1 MEEEENTKR
10 SLFINPLEGY
20 NKQRQQAIDTGA
32 QFVDKVVTGG
42 LEKINMPGSEFIGDR
57 ARNVAGFTAD
67 MLIPEDWEIPLI
79 GAAAAIPVDG
89 PLGEAAIYGTG
100 VVNRVRRAAKG
111 IKRASLANFSN
122 VVDDAFSSAN
132 SLFNSRQPGW
142 RLATANGADV
152 GQELA
157 EQSAQPMRM
166 TGLDKT
172 IRELPNT
179 LDPRGLRNWGSDKRK
194 AGARFITGK
203 TVQDEHSFIQAGWE
217 VLTTLNRNF
226 GIDINRAISP
236 FQVHHKGVIR
246 QIAESANGLTDEAAK
261 ASGDY
266 ISKRVGFKM
275 GYDPSNASPLPPKF
289 HQRVHD
295 IINNSISGRWG
306 DNLEGLVQKL
316 GLPPNWQTTMD
327 LQARIDAG
335 IYDEIADAINESTK
349 AIDTFWKGVSTRT
362 NLGKLSSD
370 EFIDATFEVLKQ
382 DEILTNLRRTR
393 SLSPEQGYN
402 ITQAVNELLE
412 KAGRIDLQSPIFD
425 KLTPEMTKEAYKFAL
440 QRNGWKA
447 MKEVLISGQDSTTV
461 FKAYG
466 IKTKGFEE
474 VLQQLGIPGVGKTK
488 EIGTGSFLGRPK
500 GSKTDPKKLQKQ
512 RKKKYD
518 EDPDLNQG
526 NTGRD
531 ETKPMD
537 PPPDN

>member
-1 MEEEENTKR
+1 
-10 SLFINPLEGY
+10 
-20 NKQRQQAIDTGA
+20 
-32 QFVDKVVTGG
+32 
-42 LEKINMPGSEFIGDR
+42 
-57 ARNVAGFTAD
+57 
-67 MLIPEDWEIPLI
+67 EIPLI

-246 QIAESANGLTDEAAK
+246 QIAESAN
-261 ASGDY
+261 
-266 ISKRVGFKM
+266 
-275 GYDPSNASPLPPKF
+275 
-289 HQRVHD
+289 
-295 IINNSISGRWG
+295 
-306 DNLEGLVQKL
+306 
-316 GLPPNWQTTMD
+316 
-327 LQARIDAG
+327 
-335 IYDEIADAINESTK
+335 
-349 AIDTFWKGVSTRT
+349 
-362 NLGKLSSD
+362 
-370 EFIDATFEVLKQ
+370 
-382 DEILTNLRRTR
+382 
-393 SLSPEQGYN
+393 
-402 ITQAVNELLE
+402 
-412 KAGRIDLQSPIFD
+412 
-425 KLTPEMTKEAYKFAL
+425 
-440 QRNGWKA
+440 
-447 MKEVLISGQDSTTV
+447 
-461 FKAYG
+461 
-466 IKTKGFEE
+466 
-474 VLQQLGIPGVGKTK
+474 
-488 EIGTGSFLGRPK
+488 
-500 GSKTDPKKLQKQ
+500 
-512 RKKKYD
+512 
-518 EDPDLNQG
+518 
-526 NTGRD
+526 
-531 ETKPMD
+531 
-537 PPPDN
+537 